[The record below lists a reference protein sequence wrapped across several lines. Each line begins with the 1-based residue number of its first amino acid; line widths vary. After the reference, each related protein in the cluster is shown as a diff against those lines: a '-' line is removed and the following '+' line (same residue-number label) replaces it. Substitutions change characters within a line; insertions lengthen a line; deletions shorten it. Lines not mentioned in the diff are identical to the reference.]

1 MNHQRRAAEGPQ
13 RLQPAHPPALATG
26 QDRDHQGVAHQR
38 ASAFMLSVMARR
50 VQAFQPKTP
59 AMAAGGRLDAATVT
73 GVSAAM

>member
-1 MNHQRRAAEGPQ
+1 
-13 RLQPAHPPALATG
+13 
-26 QDRDHQGVAHQR
+26 
-38 ASAFMLSVMARR
+38 MLSVMARR